1 MGVNGIG
8 PILTWIILITRSVE
22 SWAGWWRPPSRLE
35 FARSPA
41 PTVPAPSIPTMQ
53 AIFYGYLTVIV
64 AGIVFFSIVGLTHH

>member
-1 MGVNGIG
+1 VDYFDHPFGRILG
-8 PILTWIILITRSVE
+8 PPGR
-22 SWAGWWRPPSRLE
+22 GPSPLE

-41 PTVPAPSIPTMQ
+41 PTVPAPKVPTMQ